1 MDIFWEKD
9 QCTPHIV
16 GSEKCKKLVQA
27 SGGCTETWER
37 YGLLVIIA
45 MIRIWSKNITLQGP
59 TKLQQTLDWFG
70 SLCQF
75 FL

>member
-1 MDIFWEKD
+1 MDIFWEKG

-16 GSEKCKKLVQA
+16 NSEKKEKKLLQA
-27 SGGCTETWER
+27 SGGCTETWES

-59 TKLQQTLDWFG
+59 TRLPQALG
-70 SLCQF
+70 
-75 FL
+75 